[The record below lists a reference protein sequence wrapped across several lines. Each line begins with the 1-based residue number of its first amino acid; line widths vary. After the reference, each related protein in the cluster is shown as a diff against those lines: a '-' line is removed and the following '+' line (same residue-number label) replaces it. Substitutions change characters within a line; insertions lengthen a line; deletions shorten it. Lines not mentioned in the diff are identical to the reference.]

1 MPNQVNEAIENHYAR
16 QDVESLILAAL
27 EGAGKD
33 LHRLTLE
40 DLAPMDAFHLRGRAA
55 TRELA
60 EIVGLDADKR
70 VLDVGCGIGG
80 TSRYLAREY
89 GCRVTGIDLTE
100 EYCRAAAML
109 SARVGLEALTE
120 FRQGDAVNLPFEGE
134 SFDTV
139 WTEHA
144 AMNIPD
150 KSRLY
155 HEMYRVL
162 KPGGSLA
169 IHDVLAGP
177 SGPVLYPAPWART
190 SDASFLVAPDALRNL
205 LESAGFTVSVWV
217 DVTEAARSWFAAQL
231 EKTRRRGFPQ
241 LGVHVLMGEEFQ
253 AMAENQGRNLQEG
266 RIALAQVVAKK

>member
-1 MPNQVNEAIENHYAR
+1 MPNQVNEAIESHYAR
-16 QDVESLILAAL
+16 QDVGSLILAAL

-60 EIVGLDADKR
+60 EIVSLDASRR

-120 FRQGDAVNLPFEGE
+120 FRQGDAAHLPFEDE
-134 SFDTV
+134 SFDIV

-155 HEMYRVL
+155 HEIHRVL
-162 KPGGSLA
+162 RPGGSLA

-177 SGPVLYPAPWART
+177 TSPVLYPTPWART
-190 SDASFLVAPDALRNL
+190 SDTSFLIGPGTLRNL
-205 LESAGFTVSVWV
+205 LESADFTISVWV

-231 EKTRRRGFPQ
+231 EKIRKNGLPS
-241 LGVHVLMGEEFQ
+241 LGVHVLMGEGFR

-266 RIALAQVVAKK
+266 RIALAQVVARK